1 MRYCTFQPF
10 WGQHTSL
17 VTNMRNQAGWK
28 GIFWGG
34 AIAGVC
40 DIAYAILANQQRGAP
55 WDRTLQSVAS
65 GWMGRPAFSGGMPAA
80 ALGLASHFL
89 IAFIWATFFY
99 AACRA
104 YKPFAQRPLVYGPL
118 YGALVYVLMNT
129 VVVLL
134 SAAPFTLPLR
144 WTGLLVHMFLV
155 GLPIAVAVWRFSAQ
169 RRA

>member
-1 MRYCTFQPF
+1 MQQP
-10 WGQHTSL
+10 T
-17 VTNMRNQAGWK
+17 GWK

-34 AIAGVC
+34 AFAGVC
-40 DIAYAILANQQRGAP
+40 DITYAIVANMQRGAP

-65 GWMGRPAFSGGMPAA
+65 GWVGRAAFSGGTPMA

-104 YKPFAQRPLVYGPL
+104 YTPFAQRPFVYGPL

-129 VVVLL
+129 VVVPL
-134 SAAPFTLPLR
+134 SAAPFKIPLI
-144 WTGLLVHMFLV
+144 WMGLLVHMFLV
-155 GLPIAVAVWRFSAQ
+155 GLPIAYAVSKTVKA
-169 RRA
+169 